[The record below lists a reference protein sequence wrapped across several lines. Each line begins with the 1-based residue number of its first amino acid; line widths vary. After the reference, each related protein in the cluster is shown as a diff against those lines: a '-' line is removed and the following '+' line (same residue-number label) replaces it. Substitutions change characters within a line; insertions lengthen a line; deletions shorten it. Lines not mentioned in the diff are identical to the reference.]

1 MESENP
7 MDRVLFYTK
16 ENRNEAFL
24 IPREEVTTDIW
35 IATIGHCTNTL
46 GVEGAQ
52 ITEIFA

>member
-35 IATIGHCTNTL
+35 IATIGHCPNTM